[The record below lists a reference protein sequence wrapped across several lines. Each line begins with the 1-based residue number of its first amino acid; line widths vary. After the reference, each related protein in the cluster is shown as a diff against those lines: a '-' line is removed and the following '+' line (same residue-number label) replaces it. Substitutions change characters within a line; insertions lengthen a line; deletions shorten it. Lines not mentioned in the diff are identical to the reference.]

1 MNSIDAFENEIHLQ
15 KKLLKSFVPH
25 KQLTANMQK
34 NSIFTGSGDSLVS
47 SMLAESFSNSMVRA
61 FDPLDLLQN
70 SSLFF
75 KKRIFLVSI
84 SGKTITNIRLAKLSK
99 KSIAITSNPQSTL
112 AKVSKKV
119 IHLEFE
125 NSGIFTG
132 GTISFLASALS
143 CISLV
148 KKFNTL
154 QFSKLFELAK
164 NDSKKIKLSKRIF
177 ILGNFHTYP
186 ISIYFAAKFY
196 ELLGTPVNYSRIEQF
211 SHMELFS
218 ISKGDTVIILDNQNS
233 HNNALVKKLKKNGI
247 CVFQTNLPRSKLGQ
261 VIYSIFLSQFVVLN
275 EAKRKNKKE
284 CHFITS
290 KKIRQVSNDM
300 IY

>member
-15 KKLLKSFVPH
+15 KKLFKSFEPQ
-25 KQLTANMQK
+25 KILTTNIQK

-47 SMLAESFSNSMVRA
+47 SMLAESFSNSQIRA

-70 SSLFF
+70 PSLFS

-99 KSIAITSNPQSTL
+99 KSIAITSNPHSTL
-112 AKVSKKV
+112 AKVSNKV

-132 GTISFLASALS
+132 GTISFLSSALT

-148 KKFNTL
+148 KKFNIL

-164 NDSKKIKLSKRIF
+164 NDSKKINLSKRIF
-177 ILGNFHTYP
+177 ILGNYHTYP

-196 ELLGTPVNYSRIEQF
+196 ELLGTPVNYSRTEQF

-218 ISKGDTVIILDNQNS
+218 ISKGDTVIILDNQNL

-247 CVFQTNLPRSKLGQ
+247 HVFQTNLPRSKLGQ
-261 VIYSIFLSQFVVLN
+261 VIYSIFLAQFVVLN
-275 EAKRKNKKE
+275 TAKRKNKKE